1 MFNLY
6 KYLKLIDEYSE
17 EKVKSK
23 IFCSWYG
30 DTIKI
35 LLVAIFIDAFFF
47 PILTRYSYNY
57 YLIFYFFII
66 LGMFYYLVTRKAGL
80 GLTENRLVYIRFK
93 RLGMG
98 IKKIEEIPFAIP
110 EDEQTFDTFFAKD
123 DEEVQQWKSVLEA
136 IKHLPDQQ
144 KQVLYLYYIKELS
157 HKEIGELL
165 GINPQSSMNTLA
177 KSIKKLR
184 EALNGHPD
192 SLLLFFIIK
201 SLLWLH

>member
-93 RLGMG
+93 RLGME
-98 IKKIEEIPFAIP
+98 IKKIEEIPFTKIRSINVRSFIGIYFVYFSYISSSGRL
-110 EDEQTFDTFFAKD
+110 EKVRVYFAKRYWGFNSTD
-123 DEEVQQWKSVLEA
+123 IMENRKMIVEKLMKMQKVL
-136 IKHLPDQQ
+136 DR
-144 KQVLYLYYIKELS
+144 
-157 HKEIGELL
+157 G
-165 GINPQSSMNTLA
+165 
-177 KSIKKLR
+177 
-184 EALNGHPD
+184 D
-192 SLLLFFIIK
+192 F
-201 SLLWLH
+201 